1 MLIGGY
7 THVLDWS
14 LRRRARHLLPG
25 DRQNLPPKLLKNN
38 ENSAPDFIARRVQG
52 PEAVWEENLRR
63 CGLENWE

>member
-7 THVLDWS
+7 THVLD
-14 LRRRARHLLPG
+14 LLPLGRARHLLPG
-25 DRQNLPPKLLKNN
+25 HRQNIPPKPLKNN
-38 ENSAPDFIARRVQG
+38 KNSAPDFFARRVQG